1 MKSRRTEK
9 QELKNETRRIMEEE
23 ERICEEIHYK
33 EAIGD
38 SIYEMAL
45 YRSYME
51 LFREREKEQEELER
65 LRELQEIYGEPHVE
79 DDYFDYNP
87 SYYGEGY
94 LFS

>member
-9 QELKNETRRIMEEE
+9 QELMNEARRIMEEDA
-23 ERICEEIHYK
+23 RIREEIHYK

-45 YRSYME
+45 YRSDME
-51 LFREREKEQEELER
+51 LFRECEKEQEELER